1 MPIEVLMP
9 ALSPTMKDGNI
20 VKWNK
25 KEGDSVSAGDVIA
38 EIETDKATMEVEAVE
53 EGKIGRIIH
62 KEGSKSVKVNSVIAL
77 LLEDDEDK
85 AALDSHTL
93 SDAGNDNE
101 PQETDAPAESEKK
114 AEKPAQN
121 SSGGSQ
127 QAASFA
133 PPPPKLQLPERKSS
147 GASAPTY
154 NGERVIASPLAKR
167 VAEELGVDIARVRG
181 TGPKGR
187 VVKEDV
193 EDAARYGT
201 GGNVVSRDG
210 QEYTVKENSG
220 MRQTIAARLLQ
231 SKQYV
236 PHFYLTVDC
245 ELDALLDM
253 RGQINDEA
261 DKDDKGAPSYKVSVN
276 DMIVKAVAMALK
288 KNPDANCTWNEE
300 TTIYY
305 NNVDISV
312 AVAIDGGLIT
322 PIVRNADQK
331 NVVAISVELKDL
343 IKRAKTGKLS
353 PEEYQGGGFSISNL
367 GMFGIKQF
375 NAIINPPQSCILAI
389 GGGEQRPVVKNGQIV
404 PANVMTVTLSC
415 DHRTVDGAVGANF
428 LASFK
433 KYIERPAGLLL

>member
-25 KEGDSVSAGDVIA
+25 KEGDTVSAGDVIA

-53 EGKIGRIIH
+53 EGKIGKIIH
-62 KEGSKSVKVNSVIAL
+62 KEGSKAVKVNSVIAL
-77 LLEDDEDK
+77 LLEDGEDK
-85 AALDSHTL
+85 TSLDSHKL
-93 SDAGNDNE
+93 SDADNDNAPKE
-101 PQETDAPAESEKK
+101 KPDAQEKKTDAKQPA
-114 AEKPAQN
+114 
-121 SSGGSQ
+121 SGGSQ
-127 QAASFA
+127 PAASFA
-133 PPPPKLQLPERKSS
+133 PPPPKLQLPEQ
-147 GASAPTY
+147 GAAPANASY
-154 NGERVIASPLAKR
+154 NGERVVASPLAKR
-167 VAEELGVDIARVRG
+167 VAEELGVDIARGRG

-187 VVKEDV
+187 VIKADV
-193 EDAARYGT
+193 EDAARYGS
-201 GGNVVSRDG
+201 GGNLVSRHP

-261 DKDDKGAPSYKVSVN
+261 GKDDKGNPSYKVSVN
-276 DMIVKAVAMALK
+276 DMIVKAVAMALR
-288 KNPDANCTWNEE
+288 KNPDANCTWNED

-331 NVVAISVELKDL
+331 NVVAISQELKDL
-343 IKRAKTGKLS
+343 IKRAKTGKLA
-353 PEEYQGGGFSISNL
+353 PAEYQGGGFSISNL
-367 GMFGIKQF
+367 GMFGVKQF

-389 GGGEQRPVVKNGQIV
+389 GGGEQRAVVKNGSVV